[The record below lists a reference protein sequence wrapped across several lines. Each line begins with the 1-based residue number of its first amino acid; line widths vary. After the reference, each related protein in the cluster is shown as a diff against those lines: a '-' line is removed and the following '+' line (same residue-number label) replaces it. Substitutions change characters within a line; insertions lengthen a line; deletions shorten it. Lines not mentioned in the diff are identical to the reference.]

1 MQVQLTS
8 AQYLCPFKVVREMRF
23 RPTGEGGRVH
33 RQVFGGAADAGE
45 FAAAAGRISAATGE
59 RDTYGLTPFAK

>member
-1 MQVQLTS
+1 MR
-8 AQYLCPFKVVREMRF
+8 VR
-23 RPTGEGGRVH
+23 PAGEGGRVH
-33 RQVFGGAADAGE
+33 RQVSGGAADAGE